1 MKYWQ
6 TTFDQISPPQGVGEE
21 PGEGKFPPMTAPDI
35 PTQFPTSGEDLRA
48 WSALLDTPVWD
59 RFPEA
64 ITANAQE
71 VYPGVGDPLSFDCN
85 LLAIE
90 HASRTFIDQV
100 GLAGIMG
107 QNDWPDVGY
116 YPAYYGRPHINISA
130 FREMVKY
137 IPGGSPEA
145 LDEQLFG
152 KTRDGTEPAWKP
164 GRREQLTR
172 LRTTV
177 KVLPLV
183 RRTPADLARNEDA
196 VEDFM
201 QQVQA
206 ADLTAWSDEDLMAML
221 DRALRRN
228 LRTTEIHTRV
238 TLFSGSG
245 LENLRAFLVEQD
257 FDDVDAVVAELNTG
271 LRDIES
277 AKPGREISR
286 LGAYVRGDETLRRIF
301 DGDPPSILAA
311 IEDSDDR
318 SVQVFRERFQSFLRT
333 YGYRGV
339 RELGLATHVWAQ
351 RPESVITLVKS
362 QAERADAVNPEAELR
377 IQEEKRERRTEEVE
391 SRLGMMKRRKF
402 RGLLKA
408 AHDGITGRERAKSQ
422 WVRST
427 HSIRLIVREAG
438 RRLIERDVLDDVD
451 DVFYMRLR
459 DLRQAMA
466 GTPRPDMRAVVVG
479 YQKTKEVCERVAT
492 PERFV
497 GRPDAWWRDDATHA
511 SAPSQNGLLRGIPVS
526 PGRVT
531 ARARVIK
538 KLQDDID
545 LEPGEILVCPFTDA
559 AWTPLFFNA
568 AAVVMDLGGPLSHG
582 STVAREYGLP
592 AVVNVKTGTQMIRDG
607 QQITVDGTKGEVE
620 LETT

>member
-1 MKYWQ
+1 
-6 TTFDQISPPQGVGEE
+6 
-21 PGEGKFPPMTAPDI
+21 MTAPDV
-35 PTQFPTSGEDLRA
+35 PSQFPTTEDDLRA
-48 WSALLDTPVWD
+48 WSALLDTPVWE

-64 ITANAQE
+64 TTANAQE

-85 LLAIE
+85 LIAIE
-90 HASRTFIDQV
+90 HASRTFIDQI

-107 QNDWPDVGY
+107 QNDWPGVGY

-152 KTRDGTEPAWKP
+152 KTRSADEPAWKP
-164 GRREQLTR
+164 GRREHLIR
-172 LRTTV
+172 LRTTA
-177 KVLPLV
+177 KILPLV

-201 QQVQA
+201 QAMQS
-206 ADLTAWSDEDLMAML
+206 ADMPAWSDDEVMATL
-221 DRALRRN
+221 DHALRRN
-228 LRTTEIHTRV
+228 LRTTEIHSRV

-245 LENLRAFLVEQD
+245 LENLRAFLLKQD
-257 FDDVDAVVAELNTG
+257 FAAVDALVADLNTG

-286 LGAYVRGDETLRRIF
+286 LGAYVRANESLRQIF
-301 DGDPPSILAA
+301 EGDPRSILTA
-311 IEDSDDR
+311 IQDNDDR
-318 SVQVFRERFQSFLRT
+318 PVQVFRERFRSFLRS

-351 RPESVITLVKS
+351 RPESVIALIKS
-362 QAERADAVNPEAELR
+362 QAEREDAGDPDAELR
-377 IQEEKRERRTEEVE
+377 VQEEKRERRTEEVE
-391 SRLGMMKRRKF
+391 ARLGPLQRRKF
-402 RGLLKA
+402 RSLLKA
-408 AHDGITGRERAKSQ
+408 AHDGIAGRERAKSQ

-438 RRLIERDVLDDVD
+438 RRLVERGVLGEVD
-451 DVFYMRLR
+451 DIFYMRLR
-459 DLRQAMA
+459 DLREAMA
-466 GTPRPDMRAVVVG
+466 GKPRPDMRELVAG
-479 YQKTKEVCERVAT
+479 YKQTKALCERVET

-497 GRPDAWWRDDATHA
+497 GKPDAWWRDDAAHA
-511 SAPSQNGLLRGIPVS
+511 PATTTAENGVLRGIPVS

-538 KLQDDID
+538 ELQDDID
-545 LEPGEILVCPFTDA
+545 LEPGEVLVCPFTDA

-592 AVVNVKTGTQMIRDG
+592 AVVNVKTGTQVIRNG
-607 QQITVDGTKGEVE
+607 QQITVDGTRGEVT
-620 LETT
+620 LEPS

>member
-1 MKYWQ
+1 
-6 TTFDQISPPQGVGEE
+6 
-21 PGEGKFPPMTAPDI
+21 MTAPDI
-35 PTQFPTSGEDLRA
+35 PTEFPTTGEDLRA
-48 WSALLDTPVWD
+48 WAAFLDTPVWD
-59 RFPEA
+59 RFPEST
-64 ITANAQE
+64 TANAQE

-85 LLAIE
+85 LIAIE
-90 HASRTFIDQV
+90 HASRTFIDQA

-137 IPGGSPEA
+137 VPGGSPDA

-152 KTRDGTEPAWKP
+152 KTREAGEPSWQP
-164 GRREQLTR
+164 GRHEQLIR
-172 LRTTV
+172 LRTAA

-201 QQVQA
+201 RRLQA
-206 ADLTAWSDEDLMAML
+206 TDMAAWPDADLMAML

-228 LRTTEIHTRV
+228 LRTTEIHSRV

-245 LENLRAFLVEQD
+245 LENLRAFLLAHD
-257 FDDVDAVVAELNTG
+257 FDDVDATVAELNTG

-286 LGAYVRGDETLRRIF
+286 LGAFVRGDETLRRIF
-301 DGDPPSILAA
+301 EGDPPAILTA
-311 IEDSDDR
+311 IQRGGGR
-318 SVQVFRERFQSFLRT
+318 SVDVFRERFQGFLDT

-351 RPESVITLVKS
+351 RPDSVIALIKS
-362 QAERADAVNPEAELR
+362 QAERQDAADPETELR
-377 IQEEKRERRTEEVE
+377 VQEEKRERRTEAVE
-391 SRLGMMKRRKF
+391 ARLGVLQRRKF

-408 AHDGITGRERAKSQ
+408 AHDGIAGRERAKSQ

-438 RRLIERDVLDDVD
+438 RRLVERGVLDEVD

-466 GTPRPDMRAVVVG
+466 GNPRPDMRALVAG
-479 YQKTKEVCERVAT
+479 YRKTKEVCERVAT

-497 GRPDAWWRDDATHA
+497 GRPDAWWRDDAGRVP
-511 SAPSQNGLLRGIPVS
+511 APLPSHNGLLRGIPVS

-531 ARARVIK
+531 ARARVIRE
-538 KLQDDID
+538 LQDDID
-545 LEPGEILVCPFTDA
+545 LEPGEVLVCPFTDA

-592 AVVNVKTGTQMIRDG
+592 AVVNVKNGTQLIRNG
-607 QQITVDGTKGEVE
+607 QRITVDGTKGEVE
-620 LETT
+620 LEPEHT